1 MLETT
6 VVVKTIG
13 RPTLENAIRSA
24 KREGFKP
31 LIVSDGVE
39 IPKKR
44 SLGCKRIILGRR
56 WGFYGGMVANVA
68 AAMISTPYITFLD
81 DDDEFVKGAG
91 DIIRSKINERP
102 EVDIWI
108 AGIEYDYEVQI
119 TRGPEVLISSNK
131 LSMYPELGITT
142 GNAAMPTYKTEIF
155 SKIPFRQVVPDHL
168 TNLTDMFHVKEC
180 SDKGC
185 NVDWFQEVLYK
196 VRPKLFGPNGEGKR

>member
-13 RPTLENAIRSA
+13 RSTLEAAIRSA

-31 LIVSDGVE
+31 LIVSDGIE

-44 SLGCKRIILGRR
+44 ALGCKRITLGKR

-81 DDDEFVKGAG
+81 DDDEFVKGSG

-102 EVDIWI
+102 EVDIWL
-108 AGIEYDYEVQI
+108 AGLIYDYEVVI
-119 TRGPEVLISSNK
+119 TRGPEVLVQSNK
-131 LSMYPELGITT
+131 MSIYPELGITT
-142 GNAAMPTYKTEIF
+142 GNAAMPTYKTDIF
-155 SKIPFRQVVPDHL
+155 SKIPFTDTLQDNYKP
-168 TNLTDMFHVKEC
+168 LTDIFHVKKC
-180 SDKGC
+180 ADAGC
-185 NVDWFQEVLYK
+185 NVDWFEEIIYH
-196 VRPKLFGPNGEGKR
+196 VRPSLHGANGRGQQ

>member
-6 VVVKTIG
+6 VVIKTIG

-31 LIVSDGVE
+31 LVVSDGVE

-44 SLGCKRIILGRR
+44 SLGCKRVTLGRR

-91 DIIRSKINERP
+91 DIIRSKINESP
-102 EVDIWI
+102 EIDVWI
-108 AGIEYDYEVQI
+108 SGLEFSEEIALL
-119 TRGPEVLISSNK
+119 RGGQVFLRSNK
-131 LSMYPELGITT
+131 LSIYPELGLTT
-142 GNAAMPTYKTEIF
+142 GNVSMPTYKTEIF
-155 SKIPFRQVVPDHL
+155 SKVPFRDIVPEEVSP
-168 TNLTDMFHVKEC
+168 LTDMLHVKEC
-180 SDKGC
+180 SEKGFK
-185 NVDWFQEVLYK
+185 VDWFKEVIYK
-196 VRPKLFGPNGEGKR
+196 VRPSLEGVNGSGK